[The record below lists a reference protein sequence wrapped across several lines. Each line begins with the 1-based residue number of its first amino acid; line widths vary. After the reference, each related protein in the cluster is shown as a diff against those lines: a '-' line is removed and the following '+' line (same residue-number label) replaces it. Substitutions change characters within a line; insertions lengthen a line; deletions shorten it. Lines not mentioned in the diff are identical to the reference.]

1 MNPNFHS
8 LSACLD
14 LILNQNFLIPFLFS
28 IARVD
33 LNGKK
38 KLLWCLSSMNWHSW
52 VIPEADQN
60 LYSLPTLRTSV
71 QTFQTYLMK
80 RCSSLVFTTLFYH
93 SSTTYFVLL
102 RLSVIFMLAVSTS
115 FCSARSGCYTE
126 WGQMVLWH
134 AKDQSF
140 KAELV
145 TDCKRSFSC
154 EPRVL
159 WERLVLM
166 TYINLCDSFTFELK
180 QLLQN

>member
-1 MNPNFHS
+1 MFLTCVHHAL
-8 LSACLD
+8 LS
-14 LILNQNFLIPFLFS
+14 QPYYLFC
-28 IARVD
+28 V
-33 LNGKK
+33 
-38 KLLWCLSSMNWHSW
+38 
-52 VIPEADQN
+52 V
-60 LYSLPTLRTSV
+60 
-71 QTFQTYLMK
+71 
-80 RCSSLVFTTLFYH
+80 TT
-93 SSTTYFVLL
+93 
-102 RLSVIFMLAVSTS
+102 LSVIFMLAVSTS
-115 FCSARSGCYTE
+115 FCSARSGSYTE

-154 EPRVL
+154 EPHVL

>member
-8 LSACLD
+8 LSVCLD

-38 KLLWCLSSMNWHSW
+38 KLLWCLSSMKWHSW
-52 VIPEADQN
+52 VIPEAGQN

-80 RCSSLVFTTLFYH
+80 GCSSLVFTTLFYH

-102 RLSVIFMLAVSTS
+102 RLSLLFSCWLWVQVFALPGLAVTLNGVRW
-115 FCSARSGCYTE
+115 FCGMQKISHLRQNWLLIAREVFLVNHMSCG
-126 WGQMVLWH
+126 
-134 AKDQSF
+134 KD
-140 KAELV
+140 
-145 TDCKRSFSC
+145 
-154 EPRVL
+154 
-159 WERLVLM
+159 
-166 TYINLCDSFTFELK
+166 
-180 QLLQN
+180 